1 MKYTIAIIL
10 SVALNCQSQVQS
22 LSRTSMDSI
31 LLASSVIQDVQSSLR
46 TEELPLN
53 QAQLES
59 KLGGVQYIQFIRA
72 IRVFIKYEI
81 LDKGIRGVN
90 EHAQALDTLIYG
102 KRMSTIPTYYRRVQ
116 KGWIIY
122 DKAYRVYI

>member
-1 MKYTIAIIL
+1 MRYIVAVIL
-10 SVALNCQSQVQS
+10 SMALNCQSQVQD
-22 LSRTSMDSI
+22 LSITTMDSI
-31 LLASSVIQDVQSSLR
+31 LLASSVIQGVQSSLR

-59 KLGGVQYIQFIRA
+59 KLGRVQYVQFIHA

-90 EHAQALDTLIYG
+90 EHTQTLDTLIYG

-122 DKAYRVYI
+122 DKSYRVYI